1 MLRSVTLI
9 RQSPSE
15 LVVSSQG
22 SASLTRPM
30 GGGLAV
36 KRLRV
41 MLVICS
47 DNQAVICMNSYMIL
61 PA

>member
-9 RQSPSE
+9 RRSPSE
-15 LVVSSQG
+15 FDVESQG

-41 MLVICS
+41 MFVICS
-47 DNQAVICMNSYMIL
+47 DT
-61 PA
+61 